1 MGSPEPPLTHRI
13 RSFVMRA
20 GRMTPAQERGWQAGF
35 PRFGLT
41 LQAGQFDWDQTFG
54 FAGRRIVEIGFGM
67 GDSLLQMAQADPAAQ
82 FIGIEVHRPGVGRL
96 LSQLLA
102 SETSNLRVFAED
114 AVEVMEQCLA
124 PNTVDGIHI
133 FFPDPWHKKRHHKRR
148 LIQPKLVQDLT
159 ALLRADGYLHLA
171 TDWVPYA
178 QHMFEVLDAEPLL
191 VNATGEPGVA
201 VPRPDYRPA
210 TKFEARGERLGHVV
224 HDLVYRRCQ

>member
-1 MGSPEPPLTHRI
+1 
-13 RSFVMRA
+13 
-20 GRMTPAQERGWQAGF
+20 MTPAQERGWQAGF

-41 LQAGQFDWDQTFG
+41 LQAGQLDWDQTFG

-114 AVEVMEQCLA
+114 AVEVMEQCFA

-133 FFPDPWHKKRHHKRR
+133 FFPDPWHKKRHHKRQ
-148 LIQPKLVQDLT
+148 IDAQ
-159 ALLRADGYLHLA
+159 RAPTYPQQAHVVSA
-171 TDWVPYA
+171 SPI
-178 QHMFEVLDAEPLL
+178 EESDASSRIGA
-191 VNATGEPGVA
+191 NATRRTRRSSYFLGVSTPVA
-201 VPRPDYRPA
+201 SIS
-210 TKFEARGERLGHVV
+210 
-224 HDLVYRRCQ
+224 